1 MFTFNKAAFKNSFN
15 LSEHIASIQHFS
27 CVIHKFT
34 CTRVEMYRKGYAGS
48 VKGIVGDGKGKRGC
62 WVNSGLQTPTLIQ

>member
-1 MFTFNKAAFKNSFN
+1 MFTFNKNSFN

-27 CVIHKFT
+27 CAIHKFT

-48 VKGIVGDGKGKRGC
+48 GKGIVGDGKGKRGGC